1 MTREITTLLFDLD
14 GTLINTNELII
25 TSFQATL
32 KEFLPEKEFSREE
45 ILPFI
50 GPPISETFGNLLPER
65 AEEMIT
71 FYRAFTNEHH
81 DELILEYDG
90 VYEAIRAL
98 YEEDY
103 KLAIVSTK
111 IYDTVMRG
119 LKVMG
124 LDKFFQVVIGFD
136 QVKTAKPDPEG
147 INMAL
152 TLLNA
157 SQEEAIMIGDNYHDI
172 LAGKNAGV
180 KTAGVAWSIK
190 GEETLLTYEP
200 DYMLHKMGDLLKIVH
215 DEEK

>member
-1 MTREITTLLFDLD
+1 M
-14 GTLINTNELII
+14 
-25 TSFQATL
+25 
-32 KEFLPEKEFSREE
+32 
-45 ILPFI
+45 PFI
-50 GPPISETFGNLLPER
+50 GPPITETFANLYPEK
-65 AEEMIT
+65 ADEMVSY
-71 FYRAFTNEHH
+71 YRAYTNEHH

-98 YEEDY
+98 SEEDY

-124 LDKFFQVVIGFD
+124 LDKFFQLVIGFD
-136 QVKTAKPDPEG
+136 QVQAAKPDPEG

-157 SQEEAIMIGDNYHDI
+157 LPDEAIMIGDNYHDI

-190 GEETLLTYEP
+190 GEAFLNEYKP
-200 DYMLHKMGDLLKIVH
+200 DYMLHSMGDLIEIVR
-215 DEEK
+215 EEED

>member
-25 TSFQATL
+25 ASFQATL

-190 GEETLLTYEP
+190 GEEILLTYEP

>member
-1 MTREITTLLFDLD
+1 MTKKITTLLFDLD

-25 TSFQATL
+25 ATFQATL
-32 KEFLPEKEFSREE
+32 QEFMPEKTFTRED

-50 GPPISETFGNLLPER
+50 GPPITETFANLYPEK
-65 AEEMIT
+65 ADEMVSY
-71 FYRAFTNEHH
+71 YRAYTNEHH

-98 YEEDY
+98 SEEDY

-124 LDKFFQVVIGFD
+124 LDKFFQLVIGFD
-136 QVKTAKPDPEG
+136 QVQAAKPDPEG

-157 SQEEAIMIGDNYHDI
+157 LPDEAIMIGDNYHDI

-190 GEETLLTYEP
+190 GEAFLNEYKP
-200 DYMLHKMGDLLKIVH
+200 DYMLHSMGDLIEIVR
-215 DEEK
+215 EEED

>member
-1 MTREITTLLFDLD
+1 MTSEITTLLFDLD

-25 TSFQATL
+25 ASFQATL

-45 ILPFI
+45 ILLFI

-65 AEEMIT
+65 AEEMID
-71 FYRAFTNEHH
+71 FYRAYTNEHH

-136 QVKTAKPDPEG
+136 QVQAAKPDPEG

-157 SQEEAIMIGDNYHDI
+157 SKEEAIMVGDNYHDI

-180 KTAGVAWSIK
+180 KAAGVAWSIK
-190 GEETLLTYEP
+190 GEETLLAYEP

-215 DEEK
+215 REEE

>member
-215 DEEK
+215 DEEQ

>member
-25 TSFQATL
+25 ASFQATL

-215 DEEK
+215 DEEQ